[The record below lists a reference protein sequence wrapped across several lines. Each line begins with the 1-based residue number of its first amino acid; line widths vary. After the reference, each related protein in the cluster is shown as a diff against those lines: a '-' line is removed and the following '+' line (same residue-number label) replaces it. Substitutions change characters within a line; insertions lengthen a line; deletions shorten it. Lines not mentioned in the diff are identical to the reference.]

1 MLAILFIA
9 GIALAIMSVV
19 LQVRAAQKSTVQFQE
34 VWNDFKH
41 LWWRIIL
48 VEITVAILII
58 AGLIALILPGI
69 YLIGRL
75 LLAPYILVA
84 EDTRVFEALERSW
97 ALTKGRMGQVYNI
110 FLLAIVLSLFN
121 LIPVIGSA
129 IAVVLTVAYS
139 VVLPLRYLELKKL
152 S

>member
-1 MLAILFIA
+1 VLAILFIA